1 MPNKPTRSTA
11 KLEFN
16 DETDSTSSC
25 IISRNSENSKRA
37 GRSVLSAEIR
47 RNTLDQIKTQQNQA
61 TDNLVNLQEA
71 KILGTDTIQSRLALE
86 LEQEKKRRELEF
98 AAAVAALQ
106 NKAKQEQLALNSRL
120 ELEAL
125 KYRSELNHGK
135 NLEREFVSVHSRE
148 ENSYIAKSNSDRSI
162 DS

>member
-86 LEQEKKRRELEF
+86 LEQEKKRRELEL
-98 AAAVAALQ
+98 AAAIAAI
-106 NKAKQEQLALNSRL
+106 KK
-120 ELEAL
+120 
-125 KYRSELNHGK
+125 
-135 NLEREFVSVHSRE
+135 
-148 ENSYIAKSNSDRSI
+148 
-162 DS
+162 